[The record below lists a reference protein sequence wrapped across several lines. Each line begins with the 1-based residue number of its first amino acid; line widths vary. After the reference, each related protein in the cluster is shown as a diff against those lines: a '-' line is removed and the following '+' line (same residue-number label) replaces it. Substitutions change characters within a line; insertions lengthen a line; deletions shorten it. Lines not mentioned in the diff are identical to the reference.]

1 MIAAPPL
8 PEVGRGFFL
17 ISPRRPRAAAKSVWP
32 PPPMPAAAATLPAA
46 RPSSPLGE
54 ADPFAGVDFLTEMKL
69 RTWAR
74 QHHCNAGARHP
85 DWHPVILD
93 EMERVDREPV
103 A

>member
-1 MIAAPPL
+1 M
-8 PEVGRGFFL
+8 
-17 ISPRRPRAAAKSVWP
+17 RPAVNA
-32 PPPMPAAAATLPAA
+32 PAA
-46 RPSSPLGE
+46 RSLSSGESVLLGGDN
-54 ADPFAGVDFLTEMKL
+54 AFAGVDFVTEMKL

-74 QHHCNAGARHP
+74 QRHCNAGARHP

>member
-1 MIAAPPL
+1 MRAAASAPAAPP
-8 PEVGRGFFL
+8 V
-17 ISPRRPRAAAKSVWP
+17 
-32 PPPMPAAAATLPAA
+32 PATD
-46 RPSSPLGE
+46 SPLLGGDD
-54 ADPFAGVDFLTEMKL
+54 AFAGVDALTEVRL

>member
-1 MIAAPPL
+1 
-8 PEVGRGFFL
+8 
-17 ISPRRPRAAAKSVWP
+17 
-32 PPPMPAAAATLPAA
+32 MPAAVSAPSAAPAA
-46 RPSSPLGE
+46 RPASPLGE

>member
-1 MIAAPPL
+1 
-8 PEVGRGFFL
+8 
-17 ISPRRPRAAAKSVWP
+17 
-32 PPPMPAAAATLPAA
+32 MPAAATVAPAFSH
-46 RPSSPLGE
+46 RTGPSLLGE
-54 ADPFAGVDFLTEMKL
+54 DDAFAGVDFLTEVKL

>member
-1 MIAAPPL
+1 MRPAVSTPPAPPA
-8 PEVGRGFFL
+8 VSGD
-17 ISPRRPRAAAKSVWP
+17 SVP
-32 PPPMPAAAATLPAA
+32 G
-46 RPSSPLGE
+46 SSALLGG
-54 ADPFAGVDFLTEMKL
+54 DGPFAGVDFVTEVRL